1 LDSFNVIVI
10 GGGLAGLSAAYTLAK
25 SGIGVLVVER
35 GDYSGAKNVTGGRLY
50 LNPVRSLLPDI
61 WEQAP
66 LERFVTKECIV
77 MMGDKSAVSMELSS
91 GKFAQ
96 KPYHSYT
103 ILRAKFDQWLAEK
116 VMEAGGMVI
125 PKNRVDDLILDG
137 NKVRGIIAGE
147 DKFPANVVLA
157 ADGVMSQVA
166 EKAGLRQRHKPVDYA
181 VAIKEVIELSSQT
194 IEQRFN
200 LEPGEGAARMYAGAI
215 TQGMFGGGFLYT
227 NLNSISL
234 GLVVRIKDLIE
245 KKPAVEAPQLFE
257 DFKQRSEIKGLI
269 AGGETIEYSA
279 HVIPEAGMSGVSRL
293 YGDGILVAGDAA
305 GLALNTGI
313 TVRGM
318 EFAIASGVIA
328 ARAIITAT
336 AKNDFSSQSLSEY
349 ERLLK
354 ESFVLKDMETFKN
367 APHFLDNPRLMGLY
381 PQFACDILEKLM
393 FINDQPKKRLVGTA
407 VTEVRKRLKITQLL
421 KDGYNAFRS
430 M

>member
-1 LDSFNVIVI
+1 LDNFDVIVV

-25 SGIGVLVVER
+25 AGIGVLVVER

-50 LNPVRSLLPDI
+50 LNPIRSLLPDI

-77 MMGDKSAVSMELSS
+77 MMGENASTAIELSS
-91 GKFAQ
+91 RKLGQ

-103 ILRAKFDQWLAEK
+103 ILRAKFDQWLADK
-116 VMEAGGMVI
+116 VAEAGGMVI
-125 PKNRVDDLILDG
+125 TKNRVDELIMDG
-137 NKVRGIIAGE
+137 HTVRGIIAGE
-147 DKFPANVVLA
+147 DKIPANVVLA

-166 EKAGLRQRHKPVDYA
+166 EKAGLRQPQKPVDYA

-200 LEPGEGAARMYAGAI
+200 LEPGEGTARMYAGAI
-215 TQGMFGGGFLYT
+215 TKGMFGGGFLYT
-227 NLNSISL
+227 NLNSVSL
-234 GLVVRIKDLIE
+234 GLVVRIKDLME
-245 KKPAVEAPQLFE
+245 KKPSLEAPQLFE
-257 DFKQRSEIKGLI
+257 DFKQRPEIKGLI

-279 HVIPEAGMSGVSRL
+279 HVIPEAGMEGIGRL

-318 EFAIASGVIA
+318 EFAIASGVMA

-336 AKNDFSSQSLSEY
+336 AKKDFSSQSLAEY

-354 ESFVLKDMETFKN
+354 DSFVLKDMATFKK

-381 PQFACDILEKLM
+381 PQFACDTLEKLM
-393 FINDQPKKRLVGTA
+393 FIGDQPKKGLVSTA
-407 VTEVRKRLKITQLL
+407 MAEVRKKLKISQII
-421 KDGYNAFRS
+421 KDGYTAFRS

>member
-1 LDSFNVIVI
+1 MDNFDVIVV

-25 SGIGVLVVER
+25 AGIGVLVVER

-50 LNPVRSLLPDI
+50 LNPIRSLLPDI
-61 WEQAP
+61 WDQAP

-77 MMGDKSAVSMELSS
+77 MMGENASTAIELSS
-91 GKFAQ
+91 RKFGQ

-103 ILRAKFDQWLAEK
+103 ILRAKFDQWLADK
-116 VMEAGGMVI
+116 VAEAGGMVI
-125 PKNRVDDLILDG
+125 TKNRVDELIMDG

-147 DKFPANVVLA
+147 DKIPAYVVLA

-166 EKAGLRQRHKPVDYA
+166 EKAGLRQPQKPIDYA

-200 LEPGEGAARMYAGAI
+200 LEPGAGTARMYAGAI
-215 TQGMFGGGFLYT
+215 TKGMFGGGFLYT
-227 NLNSISL
+227 NLNSVSL
-234 GLVVRIKDLIE
+234 GLVVRIKDLVE
-245 KKPAVEAPQLFE
+245 KKPSLEMPQLFE
-257 DFKQRSEIKGLI
+257 DFKQRPEIKGLI
-269 AGGETIEYSA
+269 VGGETIEYSA
-279 HVIPEAGMSGVSRL
+279 HVIPEAGMEGIGKL

-318 EFAIASGVIA
+318 EFAIASGVMA

-336 AKNDFSSQSLSEY
+336 AKKDFSSQSLAEY

-354 ESFVLKDMETFKN
+354 DSFVLKDMETFKK
-367 APHFLDNPRLMGLY
+367 APHFLDNPRLMGMY
-381 PQFACDILEKLM
+381 PQFACDTLEKLM
-393 FINDQPKKRLVGTA
+393 FIGDQPKKGLVSTTM
-407 VTEVRKRLKITQLL
+407 TEVRKKLKISQII